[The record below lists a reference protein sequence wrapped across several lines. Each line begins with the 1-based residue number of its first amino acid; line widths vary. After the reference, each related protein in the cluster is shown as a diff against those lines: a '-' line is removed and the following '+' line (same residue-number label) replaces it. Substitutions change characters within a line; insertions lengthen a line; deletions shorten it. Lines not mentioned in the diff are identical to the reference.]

1 MSRDTKLSFLN
12 FLEKKDLLAFI
23 GAVHVVLRACPY
35 LGYTRSTS

>member
-23 GAVHVVLRACPY
+23 GAVHVLKTCPH